1 MKEIQF
7 MDNDERFFGRDGEFN
22 FGTKEDNV
30 DFSQTLQERE
40 ENNKRDALERYMPIG
55 SVVKVKGN
63 INKYMII
70 GFKDVSNENS
80 TDYLACIYPY
90 GVDKTHR
97 IYFFNHYQI
106 EKVYYIGY
114 INNQER
120 EFKKDLESKEQK

>member
-7 MDNDERFFGRDGEFN
+7 MDNNERFLGRDGEFK

-30 DFSQTLQERE
+30 DFQQILQERE
-40 ENNKRDALERYMPIG
+40 ENNKIDALEKYMPIG

-70 GFKDVSNENS
+70 GFKDVNNEKS
-80 TDYLACIYPY
+80 KDYLACIYPY

-97 IYFFNHYQI
+97 IYFFNNLQI
-106 EKVYYIGY
+106 EKVYFIGY

-120 EFKKDLESKEQK
+120 EFKKDLDSQEQK